1 MRRLPRL
8 FLFAF
13 FLMAIP
19 PLTEAA
25 NLDFQSKKLPSG
37 LRVIYKYIP
46 SNTVTARMVI
56 PAGMLNEPRGLRGI
70 SHLLEHLI
78 YRGAENSAA
87 SNFSALLND
96 IGGTFNGT
104 TSLELTDYFLNVP
117 SEYFGKALSYF
128 LEMICSPQLAEEHI
142 ALEKK
147 IINVENVLRDDPGN
161 TFFLYINELT
171 EHQLD
176 DAIMSITREDLFHY
190 HQQYYNPKNMT
201 LIVTGNF
208 KSDELIKLTQSIQG
222 RSEENTFTPA
232 QRLIRDLPN
241 NVIIEDYL
249 NGETYKILFGFE
261 LNGLSGKNLTVAKAL
276 PMIFNYESYQF
287 DYLTNRPLDYH
298 ISLFNLTDRFYLIF
312 TYRDNQN
319 PYSLEINTWHQKN
332 LQRFC
337 KYLQTKNFDKFL
349 DWLSLMLSREYHM
362 VNSDPSLLND
372 YYKYTL
378 FEPSSLTIEDATV
391 IRRLNTKDIQNFVK
405 KNLEGKS
412 YQKVVV
418 KAL

>member
-1 MRRLPRL
+1 MRRLPCL
-8 FLFAF
+8 FLFLF
-13 FLMAIP
+13 FLMIIP

-46 SNTVTARMVI
+46 SKTVTARMVI

-87 SNFSALLND
+87 SNFAALLNE

-104 TSLELTDYFLNVP
+104 TSLESTEYYLNVP
-117 SEYFGKALSYF
+117 SEYFSKTLSYF
-128 LEMICSPQLAEEHI
+128 LEMICHPELAEEHI

-190 HQQYYNPKNMT
+190 HQQYYNPNNMT

-261 LNGLSGKNLTVAKAL
+261 LNGLSGKSLTVAKAL

-287 DYLTNRPLDYH
+287 DYLTNRPLDYN
-298 ISLFNLTDRFYLIF
+298 ISLFNLTDRFYLVF

-319 PYSLEINTWHQKN
+319 QYSLEINAWHQKN

-349 DWLSLMLSREYHM
+349 DWLSLMLSKEYHM
-362 VNSDPSLLND
+362 VNSDPASLND
-372 YYKYTL
+372 YYKYIL
-378 FEPSSLTIEDATV
+378 FEPSSLTIEDATD
-391 IRRLNTKDIQNFVK
+391 IRRLNSKDIQNFVK
-405 KNLEGKS
+405 KYLEGKS